1 MSRSHASSSRWTSL
15 NEEWNS
21 FLQMCLREW
30 RELANMMQNVV
41 APPEAFFQT
50 IHARDQVYAVRW
62 NDVLDG
68 VWHLVDKDENYHNVV
83 YNKDLDQPAIV
94 AGWTTLRDF
103 YQLTGDHLVSLHF
116 YGSVTFKVYLTEQK
130 VTCNNLD
137 VPSSMYYFLKDKGW
151 THLHLEDVVDCPLM
165 FNHYRKTLKIGVG
178 WKHFCETLSLIA
190 DMKIVFEFIDPNVNR
205 VLYWPCL

>member
-103 YQLTGDHLVSLHF
+103 YQLTGDHL
-116 YGSVTFKVYLTEQK
+116 
-130 VTCNNLD
+130 D